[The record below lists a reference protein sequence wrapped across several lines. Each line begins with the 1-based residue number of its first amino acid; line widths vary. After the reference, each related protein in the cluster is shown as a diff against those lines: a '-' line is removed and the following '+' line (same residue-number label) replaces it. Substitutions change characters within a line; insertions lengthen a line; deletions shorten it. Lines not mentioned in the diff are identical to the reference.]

1 MLSKLCNSVKR
12 FQTSLRYLTLTI
24 LDKHSLRLPK
34 VTKNWQEGLLKLKNL
49 IFLDI
54 TVKNGELD
62 VLLKPLIGS
71 FV

>member
-24 LDKHSLRLPK
+24 LDKHSLRSPK
-34 VTKNWQEGLLKLKNL
+34 VTNNWQEGLLKLKNL
-49 IFLDI
+49 IYLDI
-54 TVKNGELD
+54 TVKHEELE
-62 VLLKPLIGS
+62 VLLKPMIGS